1 MTAILPFLP
10 RYWPAR
16 NLTATWLRLG
26 KIAVISVLA
35 ALSLAG
41 MMAFAGN
48 QAEAQGSQGGY
59 TYTQRVCQEYGQ
71 QPRHYNV
78 RDPIPGSDWRSDGGW
93 AIVLVRSARTVTSY
107 SLNAD
112 GYFAPVNIGNYHI
125 DDPANGV
132 EKRRLTDR
140 WNGRSAFVRYDRSV
154 GRFRPR
160 EIIFDANDDGEL
172 TSADIV
178 PHASNPALMFYRT
191 GRASW
196 WTEAYGASYIRW
208 ANMAWC
214 R

>member
-1 MTAILPFLP
+1 MALP
-10 RYWPAR
+10 
-16 NLTATWLRLG
+16 
-26 KIAVISVLA
+26 
-35 ALSLAG
+35 
-41 MMAFAGN
+41 GN